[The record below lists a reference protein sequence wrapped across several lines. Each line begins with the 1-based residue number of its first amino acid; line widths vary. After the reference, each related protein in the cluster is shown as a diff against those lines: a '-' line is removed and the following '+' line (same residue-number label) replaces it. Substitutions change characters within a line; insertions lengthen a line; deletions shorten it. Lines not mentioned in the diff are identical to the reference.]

1 MSHITYL
8 EAAVVGLIQGVSEL
22 FPVSSLGH
30 NVLLPAL
37 IGGSWASDLNVAKA
51 SSPYLAFIVGMH
63 VATALALL
71 IYFWRDWVRII
82 GGFFSSVR
90 HRQVQT
96 RDQKLAWM
104 IILATIPVGL
114 VGVVADKPFREIF
127 GKPIL
132 AGVFLI
138 INGVILYCGEK
149 FRPRA
154 SIQAD
159 QVVAAERDR
168 ELVSA
173 AGPAGYHPAGP
184 GYQAGPGGYPADPGG
199 YPAGPG
205 GYPADPGG
213 YQSGPGAYQ
222 GGPSE
227 YGPAHDPFEALY
239 QAPRETPYRPGQPAP
254 RAPGQAPRARH
265 RQVSGHQALREEELT
280 QALAADERL
289 VRIGYLKALTIGAA
303 QILALLAGISRDGVT
318 MVAGMTRGL
327 SREDAARFAFLLATP
342 VILAAG
348 VLELPKLTGPL
359 GNGIHGQILVGSVL
373 SFVGAYLSVRFLM
386 KYFQTRTLTPFAV
399 YCFVFGLLS
408 VIYLGLIK

>member
-8 EAAVVGLIQGVSEL
+8 EAAVVGLIQGVTEL

-37 IGGSWASDLNVAKA
+37 IGGSWASDLSVAKA

-82 GGFFSSVR
+82 GGFFSSIR
-90 HRQVQT
+90 YRQVQT

-127 GKPIL
+127 GKPIV

-138 INGVILYCGEK
+138 VNGVILYCGEK

-168 ELVSA
+168 ELVPA
-173 AGPAGYHPAGP
+173 AGPAGYQPGPTGYQDGPTGYQDDPTGYHRPGPAG
-184 GYQAGPGGYPADPGG
+184 
-199 YPAGPG
+199 
-205 GYPADPGG
+205 
-213 YQSGPGAYQ
+213 
-222 GGPSE
+222 
-227 YGPAHDPFEALY
+227 YGPEQDPYQALY
-239 QAPRETPYRPGQPAP
+239 QPREPGYRPGQPAS
-254 RAPGQAPRARH
+254 RAAGQVPRARH
-265 RQVSGHQALREEELT
+265 RQVSGHQALREEELA
-280 QALAADERL
+280 QALAADDRL
-289 VRIGYLKALTIGAA
+289 VRIGYLKAVTIGAA

-359 GNGIHGQILVGSVL
+359 GNGIHGQILLGSAL
-373 SFVGAYLSVRFLM
+373 SFIGAYLSVRFLM
-386 KYFQTRTLTPFAV
+386 KYFQTRTLTPFAI

>member
-8 EAAVVGLIQGVSEL
+8 EAAVVGLIQGVTEL

-82 GGFFSSVR
+82 GGFFSSIR
-90 HRQVQT
+90 YRQVQT

-114 VGVVADKPFREIF
+114 VGVVADKPFREVF
-127 GKPIL
+127 GKPIV

-159 QVVAAERDR
+159 QAVAAERDR

-173 AGPAGYHPAGP
+173 AGPAGYQPARP
-184 GYQAGPGGYPADPGG
+184 GYQAGPT
-199 YPAGPG
+199 
-205 GYPADPGG
+205 G
-213 YQSGPGAYQ
+213 YQDGPTGYQ
-222 GGPSE
+222 PGPSG
-227 YGPAHDPFEALY
+227 YGPDQDPYQALY
-239 QAPRETPYRPGQPAP
+239 QPREPSYRPGQPAS
-254 RAPGQAPRARH
+254 RAAGQVPRARH
-265 RQVSGHQALREEELT
+265 RQVSGHQALRDEELT

-289 VRIGYLKALTIGAA
+289 IRIGYLKAITIGAA

-359 GNGIHGQILVGSVL
+359 GNGIHGQILLGSVL
-373 SFVGAYLSVRFLM
+373 SFIGAYLSVRFLM
-386 KYFQTRTLTPFAV
+386 KYFQTRTLTPFAI

-408 VIYLGLIK
+408 VLYLGFIK